1 MRLIKP
7 KVELINQEP
16 GVEGLFKHMELCART
31 CYKSEDKITE
41 DSAKKFINN
50 VIIARGHTAMLEH
63 GTVYLRYDFK
73 ANDDSN
79 TVAYRLWSKYN
90 ENQYSE
96 AVQAQPVPRIPDGFV
111 AITTNYRVLLQN
123 GWLEDL
129 QYLCEP
135 TEYHVKRVTVRF
147 ICDMGVAREFC
158 RHRLFSFAQES
169 TRYCNYSKAKFG
181 KELNCI
187 IPCWYKNMFEG
198 NSYNIE
204 LCHTYDLTISEG
216 LSRTEAA
223 WIQAMCEAES
233 TYFGLLTE
241 GEPAQQARN
250 VLPLALKTELIMT
263 GTVEQWIE
271 FLKLRCAMMLIRRQ
285 ENLQLNYEIDYCW
298 MQKGIYKYR
307 TDTRRYKRELHKE
320 EAKLL
325 DYKMHLV
332 IRFVLFLKY
341 LITFRMQDALDKE
354 LSKEEEALL
363 RKHLANF
370 LRREPYVRPYPKIS
384 RNAPCPCG
392 SGKKYKHCCGR

>member
-7 KVELINQEP
+7 KVEIINQEP

-41 DSAKKFINN
+41 DSARKFIDN
-50 VIIARGHTAMLEH
+50 VIVARGHTAMLEH
-63 GTVYLRYDFK
+63 GTVYFKIPYGIMYDTGYF
-73 ANDDSN
+73 SN
-79 TVAYRLWSKYN
+79 EAIATKYIDN
-90 ENQYSE
+90 PYSI
-96 AVQAQPVPRIPDGFV
+96 VQNSQIYDYWCV
-111 AITTNYRVLLQN
+111 TSNYRVLLQN
-123 GWLEDL
+123 GWLDDL

-135 TEYHVKRVTVRF
+135 TEYHVRRITVRF

-158 RHRLFSFAQES
+158 RHRVFSFAQES

-187 IPCWYKNMFEG
+187 IPRWYKNMFEG

-263 GTVEQWIE
+263 GTDEQWAG
-271 FLKLRCAMMLIRRQ
+271 FFNLRCARDAHPQ
-285 ENLQLNYEIDYCW
+285 A
-298 MQKGIYKYR
+298 
-307 TDTRRYKRELHKE
+307 RELAIE
-320 EAKLL
+320 LR
-325 DYKMHLV
+325 D
-332 IRFVLFLKY
+332 
-341 LITFRMQDALDKE
+341 RMI
-354 LSKEEEALL
+354 
-363 RKHLANF
+363 LAGYINTYD
-370 LRREPYVRPYPKIS
+370 P
-384 RNAPCPCG
+384 G
-392 SGKKYKHCCGR
+392 SIQV

>member
-7 KVELINQEP
+7 KVEIINQEP

-41 DSAKKFINN
+41 DSARKFIDN
-50 VIIARGHTAMLEH
+50 VIVARGHTAMLEH
-63 GTVYLRYDFK
+63 GTVYLKIPYGIMYDTGYF
-73 ANDDSN
+73 SN
-79 TVAYRLWSKYN
+79 EAIATKYIDN
-90 ENQYSE
+90 PYSI
-96 AVQAQPVPRIPDGFV
+96 VQNSQIYDYWCV
-111 AITTNYRVLLQN
+111 TSNYRVLLQN
-123 GWLEDL
+123 GWLDDL

-135 TEYHVKRVTVRF
+135 TEYHVRRITVRF

-158 RHRLFSFAQES
+158 RHRIFSFAQES

-263 GTVEQWIE
+263 GTDEQWAG
-271 FLKLRCAMMLIRRQ
+271 FFNLRCARDAHPQ
-285 ENLQLNYEIDYCW
+285 A
-298 MQKGIYKYR
+298 
-307 TDTRRYKRELHKE
+307 RELAIE
-320 EAKLL
+320 LR
-325 DYKMHLV
+325 D
-332 IRFVLFLKY
+332 
-341 LITFRMQDALDKE
+341 RMI
-354 LSKEEEALL
+354 
-363 RKHLANF
+363 LASYINTYD
-370 LRREPYVRPYPKIS
+370 P
-384 RNAPCPCG
+384 G
-392 SGKKYKHCCGR
+392 SIQV